1 MNYKKVIP
9 AALGLYLLFL
19 VLLAPAAWWL
29 KLVTLPAG
37 VQLGP
42 VTGTL
47 WQGQVQAVSLN
58 GYVLPQVNWQLK
70 PWALLTAKIALTL
83 DIGQIR
89 QTSLPYAKA
98 QLAYGFSGLELESS
112 QLRLPVEPL
121 LPLLKLRLPFQIAAS
136 GNMLLNI
143 QHFSVG
149 QPWCEQLAGKASW
162 LEAKFQAPSGWID
175 LKAIDANLSCEQGK
189 LQLVTEP
196 DNPLA
201 LNIKVLLG
209 EQGNYQ
215 LNGTMK
221 PDASLPKEVH
231 QAMQFVGQPDAEG
244 RFTLKLQSN

>member
-9 AALGLYLLFL
+9 AALGLYLLFI

>member
-1 MNYKKVIP
+1 MNYKKIIP
-9 AALGLYLLFL
+9 AAIGFYLVFL

-29 KLVTLPAG
+29 KLVSLPAQ

-70 PWALLTAKIALTL
+70 PWAFLMGKVALDL

-89 QTSLPYAKA
+89 QTTLPYAKA
-98 QLAYGFSGLELESS
+98 QLSYGFSGLQLQSS
-112 QLRLPVEPL
+112 QLRLPVEPIV
-121 LPLLKLRLPFQIAAS
+121 PLLKLRLPFQVAAS

-143 QHFSVG
+143 QDFSMG

-175 LKAIDANLSCEQGK
+175 LKAIDANLSCEQGQ

-196 DNPLA
+196 GNPLA
-201 LNIKVLLG
+201 LNVTALIG
-209 EQGNYQ
+209 EQGKYQ